1 MSEHPNWKQFKLE
14 EEHQAYIADLDTEPE
29 MVVSNMP
36 FSYSEEE
43 WKSILAQ
50 YATMEKE
57 GVDG

>member
-57 GVDG
+57 GVNG